1 MRASRLPARG
11 NAESKLS
18 SRPWSPRQTAPHRA
32 AAGASV
38 SGAFQRLSTSSC
50 RTRETA
56 QVGQRGQAPQRRI
69 GAQGRRLV
77 VPMAS
82 VAPETSLGQTWTLP
96 NRSLMVTSI
105 TATTVASFMQEM
117 DQAATT
123 GVDILELRLDFI
135 KDYDTERDLRKI
147 MKHAK
152 LPYIVTYRPTW
163 EWGNYEGDEAPRLA
177 TLKFAALMGA
187 PFIDVEWKASATF
200 FASAGEVPVSTK
212 VILSNHNFTS
222 CPDANALRD
231 QAKKMHEAGA
241 DIVKIATMANDIVDA
256 SKMLRLLQNPVAPTI
271 TLSMSE
277 KGQMSRILS
286 NKYGG
291 FLTFAA
297 LSPEKASAPGQPTV
311 KELST
316 LYNFQKQSKA
326 TKVFGIIGN
335 PVSHSKS
342 PLIHNTAFQS
352 IGFDGVYVP
361 LLVDDL
367 KTFLD
372 AFSDPVWG
380 FQGFSV
386 TIPHKEAALKL
397 AKSVD
402 PVAAQIGAVNTLVRQ
417 PDGTFKGYNT
427 DSSAAVGAIERALV
441 AAGKGD
447 LKGKTFLVLGAGGA
461 GKALAVGAAFR
472 GAKVLIANRSRERAE
487 NLAKAMGG
495 DVQVVDWA
503 SVGSGGVSADVL
515 ANSTSLGMAP
525 GVDVSPVQTAAVKN
539 FGLVFDCVYTPV
551 WTKLLKDGR
560 DAGCIVVDGLQMFVG
575 QAADQFKLFTG
586 KEAPIDLMKK
596 TLEDA
601 IAASNK

>member
-1 MRASRLPARG
+1 
-11 NAESKLS
+11 
-18 SRPWSPRQTAPHRA
+18 
-32 AAGASV
+32 
-38 SGAFQRLSTSSC
+38 
-50 RTRETA
+50 
-56 QVGQRGQAPQRRI
+56 
-69 GAQGRRLV
+69 
-77 VPMAS
+77 
-82 VAPETSLGQTWTLP
+82 
-96 NRSLMVTSI
+96 
-105 TATTVASFMQEM
+105 
-117 DQAATT
+117 
-123 GVDILELRLDFI
+123 
-135 KDYDTERDLRKI
+135 
-147 MKHAK
+147 
-152 LPYIVTYRPTW
+152 
-163 EWGNYEGDEAPRLA
+163 
-177 TLKFAALMGA
+177 
-187 PFIDVEWKASATF
+187 
-200 FASAGEVPVSTK
+200 
-212 VILSNHNFTS
+212 
-222 CPDANALRD
+222 
-231 QAKKMHEAGA
+231 MHEAGA

-256 SKMLRLLQNPVAPTI
+256 SKMLRLLQNPVGEWKRRRATNVVVAHQGKGPMSGEPRGKGRWVCFSSCMHRRHVSPACLVTGDCPRRAAPTPLAASPLCTAPTI

-551 WTKLLKDGR
+551 RSNMCGGGVGACTKQGKVACNRLVRSQRPVPVPRRLLWVKLLNSR
-560 DAGCIVVDGLQMFVG
+560 R
-575 QAADQFKLFTG
+575 T
-586 KEAPIDLMKK
+586 
-596 TLEDA
+596 
-601 IAASNK
+601 